1 MSHTTRAASS
11 RTLTRLALGACL
23 LASASMTRPQASEA
37 AMSAS
42 DSLFA
47 PAVAQQE
54 ARLARIAGAGSGA
67 LSPEQVF
74 DLLEAGRPNEAAA
87 ALARLT
93 GEPRAMARARL
104 RVALTRLDFAAAK
117 PLAQSMGALRDA
129 SESER
134 SLYLAYLSAIDDAAR
149 IDAITRRDAI
159 TPGTDAPLAHLLAA
173 GRLASTLLNYD
184 RAESCFT
191 RVIEAT
197 EAAYDSGYA
206 RSGRAAALRGLG
218 GVLSQ
223 HRDYDGSLARL
234 RESMELEVGPDLLN
248 TLTETL
254 IRLGR
259 TDDAI
264 TASEWAVRLNPYSEG
279 AHYTLGNGYARKNY
293 TELFAAH
300 PTKFADTAGR
310 QQFAHADSLL
320 AGGDRRGA
328 RTAYE
333 AIVHAH
339 PEWADA
345 AVRLASFEFEE
356 GRFAQVR
363 DLSFAALAQC
373 PDYGRAHAT
382 LAKAFEGQRFTV
394 DVHRA
399 DYEKRFAATAMPSV
413 AGIER
418 FVVNWNSLSPR
429 HRKRVALSVAPWA
442 RYLPVLIEGGS
453 TYYIKP
459 LYMLLC
465 ETPGLE
471 TIKDTRISYDSRLWD
486 DVRGAGGY
494 NTVTGIE
501 DVERTIFDRYN
512 TVLHELT
519 HQIHRVLTADQSR
532 DIQEHYRLAKQRDD
546 VSKNGYLSRY
556 AGGSVFEYFAE
567 GANALYSPRRD
578 AYDTRDVVR
587 ERLDAIDPA
596 LRDLV
601 ERMIAVRDVSPS
613 YAVAYTNAG
622 DDRVE
627 RGEVDA
633 AVAFY
638 DKALARDPRVE
649 TALSSST
656 RARIYKGDR
665 PAMLEAAHRALE
677 AHPGAGDIITI
688 AASAQWY
695 GGMGLDS
702 AIAVLEA
709 GRAKVN
715 AADRYLMQTA
725 LGGLYWMRGDAGK
738 SGVQYDSVLAYQ
750 SDNPEAL
757 WGRAQSLALAND
769 WDAAFAMYERAVRMR
784 TGIPQL
790 RCDYARD
797 LLRAGKL
804 ADARAQ
810 LDAAALLDP
819 QFPTTE
825 ALRGWWW
832 LDSGNADSASV
843 CVQRALGWGEWS
855 DLARI
860 VQGMIETRRGNSAA
874 AEAAWAP
881 LRARIAGNAPPEY
894 VFRKDLSAWQSVH
907 ELPAVERALMG
918 IAAPNGVQRP

>member
-1 MSHTTRAASS
+1 MSHTAGAVPS
-11 RTLTRLALGACL
+11 RTFPRMLLGACL
-23 LASASMTRPQASEA
+23 ISLVSMSRPQLAEA

-47 PAVAQQE
+47 PIVAQQD
-54 ARLARIAGAGSGA
+54 ARLARIAAAGSSA

-87 ALARLT
+87 ALTRMQ

-104 RVALTRLDFAAAK
+104 RVALTRLDFATAK
-117 PLAQSMGALRDA
+117 PLAEAMGALRDPN
-129 SESER
+129 EQER
-134 SLYLAYLSAIDDAAR
+134 ALYLAWLSAIDNSAR
-149 IDAITRRDAI
+149 IDAITRRHAI
-159 TPGTDAPLAHLLAA
+159 TPGTDAPLADLLAA
-173 GRLASTLLNYD
+173 GRLAATLLNYD

-191 RVIEAT
+191 RVVEAT
-197 EAAYDSGYA
+197 EAAHDSGYA
-206 RSGRAAALRGLG
+206 RSARASALRGLG

-223 HRDYDGSLARL
+223 RRDYDGSFARL
-234 RESMELEVGPDLLN
+234 REAMVLDATTDLMN

-254 IRLGR
+254 IRIGR

-264 TASEWAVRLNPYSEG
+264 TASEWGVRLNPYSEG

-293 TELFAAH
+293 AELFAAY
-300 PTKFADTAGR
+300 PAKFADATGR
-310 QQFAHADSLL
+310 RQFAHADSLL
-320 AGGDRRGA
+320 AAGDRRGGRA
-328 RTAYE
+328 AYE

-356 GRFAQVR
+356 GRFTQAR
-363 DLSFAALAQC
+363 DLCFAALAQC
-373 PDYGRAHAT
+373 SEYGRAHAT
-382 LAKAFEGQRFTV
+382 LAKAFEGQRFTI

-399 DYEKRFAATAMPSV
+399 DYERRFAATAMPNV
-413 AGIER
+413 PGIER

-442 RYLPVLIEGGS
+442 RFLPVLIEGGS

-465 ETPGLE
+465 ETPGLA
-471 TIKDTRISYDSRLWD
+471 TIRDTRISYDSRLWD

-519 HQIHRVLTADQSR
+519 HQVHSVLTADQSR

-546 VSKNGYLSRY
+546 KTKNGYLSRY

-567 GANALYSPRRD
+567 AANALYSPRRD
-578 AYDTRDVVR
+578 AYDARDVVK
-587 ERLDAIDPA
+587 ERLDAIDPQ

-601 ERMIAVRDVSPS
+601 EHMMAVRDVSPS

-622 DDRVE
+622 NDRVE
-627 RGEVDA
+627 RGDVDA

-638 DKALARDPRVE
+638 DKALARDPHVE
-649 TALSSST
+649 SALGSAT

-665 PAMLEAAHRALE
+665 PAMLAAAARAIAE
-677 AHPGAGDIITI
+677 HPGSGDIITM

-709 GRAKVN
+709 GRAKVH
-715 AADRYLMQTA
+715 AGDRYLVQTA
-725 LGGLYWMRGDAGK
+725 LGANYWLRGDAGK

-757 WGRAQSLALAND
+757 WGRAQALALDRD

-797 LLRAGKL
+797 LLRAGWL
-804 ADARAQ
+804 AEARAQ
-810 LDAAALLDP
+810 IDAAALLDP
-819 QFPTTE
+819 QLPTTE

-832 LDSGNADSASV
+832 LESGNADSASA
-843 CVQRALGWGEWS
+843 CVQRALGWGEWC
-855 DLARI
+855 DMARI
-860 VQGMIETRRGNSAA
+860 VHGMIETRRGNTAA

-881 LRARIAGNAPPEY
+881 LRERIARGAPPDY
-894 VFRKDLSAWQSVH
+894 IYRKSLSTWQSVH
-907 ELPAVERALMG
+907 ELPAVERGLME
-918 IAAPNGVQRP
+918 IATPSPVQRH